1 MREARL
7 LWETVWRFLKTPAG
21 PVMRPRDVETLVQAE
36 ARPRALVATESRQ
49 AKGRN
54 CPKASPACTERQNV
68 VQENTTATDMAHGVD
83 EPQNTVLSERSPSP
97 KDR

>member
-1 MREARL
+1 MGNGLAL
-7 LWETVWRFLKTPAG
+7 PQNAGCGPA
-21 PVMRPRDVETLVQAE
+21 MRPRDVETLVQAE

-54 CPKASPACTERQNV
+54 CPKASPACAERQNV

-83 EPQNTVLSERSPSP
+83 EPQEHCAQ
-97 KDR
+97 